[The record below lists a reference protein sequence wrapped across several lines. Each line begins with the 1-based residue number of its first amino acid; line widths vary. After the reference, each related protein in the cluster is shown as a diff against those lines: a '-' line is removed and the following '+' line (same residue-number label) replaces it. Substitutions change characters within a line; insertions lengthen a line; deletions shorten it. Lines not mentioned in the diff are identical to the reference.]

1 MINFRPHQRT
11 DISYRVKWLNNKNA
25 TAYAID
31 DPNHEATIAEQE
43 DWFNHYEA
51 DRNKK
56 FFTICDDNKPI
67 GFVGLSNI
75 DLDKK
80 EASVFI
86 MIGEDEYRGKGIG
99 NATLDFLLSSASKEL
114 GLTALTLEVNK
125 LNEPAIRLYKSHG
138 FRQIENLGKEIA
150 MRLEFVI

>member
-43 DWFNHYEA
+43 DWFNHY
-51 DRNKK
+51 KT
-56 FFTICDDNKPI
+56 FFTICDDQNPI
-67 GFVGLSNI
+67 GFMGLSSI
-75 DLDKK
+75 DLEKK
-80 EASVFI
+80 TGNVFI